1 MPLATGDLTP
11 VPCRSKAPH
20 PPLRYDSATRGPIA
34 ASVLPAGTYLGRLMP
49 LPGKQVAAGEPLVL
63 RSSIGPVT
71 IERNVTAMQ
80 PGSSGKRLFV
90 RDAFRGLGLG
100 RRLTEQVLAAAA
112 AAGYRRICLDTLPTL
127 TSAIALYRSL
137 GFSDI
142 EPYNDN
148 PVPGVLFLG
157 LTLA

>member
-1 MPLATGDLTP
+1 MSVAFLAAIAAAASGSPACFATAREVPAGMPLATGDLTP

-90 RDAFRGLGLG
+90 RDAEG
-100 RRLTEQVLAAAA
+100 RIFAVRYDAEDGQ
-112 AAGYRRICLDTLPTL
+112 
-127 TSAIALYRSL
+127 
-137 GFSDI
+137 
-142 EPYNDN
+142 
-148 PVPGVLFLG
+148 
-157 LTLA
+157 